1 MAKIEQIEMDAY
13 RAQITTD
20 LRSLVEKYRSIFGWD
35 VPENDE
41 AFSDRLI
48 LKALRQTLDDIEAES
63 SAGSS
68 G

>member
-68 G
+68 R